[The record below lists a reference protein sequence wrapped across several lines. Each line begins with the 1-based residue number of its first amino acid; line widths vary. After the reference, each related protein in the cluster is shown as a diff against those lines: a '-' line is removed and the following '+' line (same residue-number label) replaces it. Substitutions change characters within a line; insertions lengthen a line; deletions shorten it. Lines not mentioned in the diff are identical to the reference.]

1 MEPKE
6 VFHYFA
12 KISGIPHG
20 SGNTRELEAYCI
32 GFAREHGLESFQ
44 DAYGN
49 VMLFKKG
56 SPGYEDSF
64 PVILQGH
71 LDMVCEK
78 EPACPLDMEKEAI
91 SLRTDGAYIWADGTT
106 LGGDDG
112 IALAYILALL
122 AAKDIKHPPIEAL
135 FTRDEEVGLRG
146 ARMLNAS
153 RLKGK
158 YLINIDSEEEGI
170 LTVGCA
176 GAVRVSAQIPISAG
190 SAYGCAKIVRI
201 GGLRGGHS
209 GIDIDKN
216 RHNAAKMLGILLD
229 DLCRAQDIRVASVCA
244 EGRLNVIPQTAE
256 AVICFDPA
264 KQAGIED
271 AVQHFLEMLKKECAA
286 VEPEAF
292 AVLEEAALPEICAD
306 AAGTRDVVFALMQAP
321 SGVYAMDPDI
331 PGMVRTSLNLGDVRL
346 EERVLK
352 MGFMIRSN
360 TYFGKR
366 ILVRQ
371 LTLLMEHMGG
381 EIQLED
387 DYPAWE
393 YSRRSLLRDKMV
405 QAYQDIYGE
414 DPKVCSIHAGL
425 ECGILSEKL
434 PGVDMVSFGPDLE
447 NVHSPAERM
456 SVDSAKRCWEYL
468 LHVLRLLK

>member
-146 ARMLNAS
+146 ARMLDAS

-360 TYFGKR
+360 T
-366 ILVRQ
+366 
-371 LTLLMEHMGG
+371 
-381 EIQLED
+381 
-387 DYPAWE
+387 
-393 YSRRSLLRDKMV
+393 
-405 QAYQDIYGE
+405 
-414 DPKVCSIHAGL
+414 
-425 ECGILSEKL
+425 
-434 PGVDMVSFGPDLE
+434 
-447 NVHSPAERM
+447 
-456 SVDSAKRCWEYL
+456 
-468 LHVLRLLK
+468 